1 MSSDEDEDPF
11 SSFLDP
17 GLRSNPKQFVS
28 TYFQLAKVSNDPQHA
43 LYKRHNVSI
52 VGINKST
59 GSPQHKSL
67 TVSVDD
73 GDTGKIHLFIIERN
87 ASIRSIKDDDMFES
101 FTASPNSKSVLE
113 SIHQALQDM
122 STAASNIAS
131 TSLQAFAL
139 GRPSPLSESTIP
151 LLPLTND
158 HASPSN
164 STPPS
169 LSYLSRSLSAAVA
182 ATRSSSRSSPAVK
195 LEAEDTI
202 LGVRKQDLGRSIR
215 QYDPQGLCLFHLVV
229 LAHVVHKLAP
239 TYALFESQCYWYA
252 NVIFEVI
259 LLLFPSK
266 SRTSPPPG
274 SSPTVRLPDEYL
286 PKEAGRWFGV
296 LINDPRVVSAVV
308 TIAKTQFES
317 QLAKYRQ
324 KVTFC
329 YCELINT
336 H

>member
-17 GLRSNPKQFVS
+17 SLRSNPKQFVG
-28 TYFQLAKVSNDPQHA
+28 TYFQLAKVSDDPKHA
-43 LYKRHNVSI
+43 LYERHNVSI
-52 VGINKST
+52 VGINKAT
-59 GSPQHKSL
+59 GSPQHESL

-73 GDTGKIHLFIIERN
+73 GDTGNNHLFIIERN
-87 ASIRSIKDDDMFES
+87 ASIRSVKDNVMFES
-101 FTASPNSKSVLE
+101 FIASPDSKSVLE
-113 SIHQALQDM
+113 SIQQALQDM
-122 STAASNIAS
+122 SAAASNIAS
-131 TSLQAFAL
+131 TSLQVFAL
-139 GRPSPLSESTIP
+139 GRPSPPLSESMIP
-151 LLPLTND
+151 LLPSTNV

-169 LSYLSRSLSAAVA
+169 SSYLSRSLSAAVA

-202 LGVRKQDLGRSIR
+202 LGVKKQDLGRSMR
-215 QYDPQGLCLFHLVV
+215 QYDPEGLCLFQLVV
-229 LAHVVHKLAP
+229 LAHVVHKIAP

-266 SRTSPPPG
+266 SRTSAPPG

-317 QLAKYRQ
+317 QLAKYQQ
-324 KVTFC
+324 KVKFC
-329 YCELINT
+329 
-336 H
+336 